1 MMPSQCGGSC
11 VAMGSSR
18 SWAKNTRRKSML
30 KNTRC
35 MLCLLATG
43 SVALAPSRLVDVAPL
58 APSRLFRH
66 ATPQPLRAEEEAF
79 LAAISCDGD
88 DEARAQRIYA
98 TYGVVRLLEA
108 TANAD
113 ALVRQGTA
121 AGVPADAF
129 GQASRD
135 DRFTILLRGTAEKW
149 VGDGSDSVDDSR
161 GDGILALQAPAVAA
175 LLDDDDAAWRRVC
188 GDKRIVSLAEMVV
201 SNPGGK
207 PQNWHYDG
215 VGATAQVALVDVTCV
230 MGPTELVPRV
240 MPAGYVSG
248 RNRLARAVFDVETLL
263 TRAAWALARPFAPW
277 FVDRGLRPA
286 TVRLTAPKGSVVVY
300 DSAMF
305 HRGGENRGE
314 APRPILAIHVRDDP
328 NT

>member
-1 MMPSQCGGSC
+1 MMSSQCRARAA
-11 VAMGSSR
+11 VAMGSC
-18 SWAKNTRRKSML
+18 AKNTR
-30 KNTRC
+30 C
-35 MLCLLATG
+35 VLCLLATG

-88 DEARAQRIYA
+88 DEARAQHIYA
-98 TYGVVRLLEA
+98 KYGVVRLLEA

-129 GQASRD
+129 GQSSRD

-149 VGDGSDSVDDSR
+149 VGDGSDVTHDTR

-175 LLDDDDAAWRRVC
+175 LLDDDDAAWRKVC

-240 MPAGYVSG
+240 MPSGYVSG
-248 RNRLARAVFDVETLL
+248 RNRLARALFDVETLF
-263 TRAAWALARPFAPW
+263 TRAAWALARPLAPW

>member
-1 MMPSQCGGSC
+1 MMSSQCC
-11 VAMGSSR
+11 ETAVAMGSC
-18 SWAKNTRRKSML
+18 A

-88 DEARAQRIYA
+88 DEARAQHIYA
-98 TYGVVRLLEA
+98 KYGVVRLLEA

-129 GQASRD
+129 GQSSRD

-149 VGDGSDSVDDSR
+149 VGDGSDVTHDTR

-175 LLDDDDAAWRRVC
+175 LLDDDDAAWRKVC
-188 GDKRIVSLAEMVV
+188 GEKRIVSLAEMVV

-215 VGATAQVALVDVTCV
+215 VGATAQVALVDVTCP

-240 MPAGYVSG
+240 MPSGYVSG
-248 RNRLARAVFDVETLL
+248 RNRLARA
-263 TRAAWALARPFAPW
+263 AWALARPLAPW